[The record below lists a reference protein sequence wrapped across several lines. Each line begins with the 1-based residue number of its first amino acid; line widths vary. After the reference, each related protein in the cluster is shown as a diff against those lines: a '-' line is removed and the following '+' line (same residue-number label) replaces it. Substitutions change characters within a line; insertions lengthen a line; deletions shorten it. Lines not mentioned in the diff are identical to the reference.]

1 MTIRKKV
8 TLSALAISMLT
19 ASLGGLPL
27 SQKGLYQ
34 KLGIIQTVNAAAET
48 ELPSSVFLER
58 MRSLYAALAAGDKT
72 DMQEVR
78 NLRDE
83 IAGLDV
89 AANQQLI
96 DPVWNKISAK
106 LPESVD
112 KAELKASLF
121 RLVKAVGSFR
131 YDPDATDLEAIRT
144 NPEYRATLKTIAAAG
159 GDENIKIDDFLVF
172 LFGDGS
178 SKKGVEGTIGGLLA
192 EKSPEE
198 LIQLLGNKQGITAVL
213 LQATEKLLGETESYK
228 FSSIL
233 KNLGVTPQDVRA
245 TVLNFQL
252 KLQKDEPAISA
263 MTVAYIRS
271 AAKPNVVIT
280 ADGRV
285 HTYTLKVFGV
295 SIIPFVLQ
303 WSKVSGDPGVTVS
316 PNGVV
321 SIPDNAAS
329 GKAVIQAKL
338 INPYGG
344 SAKVIFEQEVTLSTA
359 QEEETVFPVAPFLE
373 RMNKLHGALAA
384 GDPADIQAV
393 RGLRDEISRLDFR
406 KDQALIDPIWNKLAT
421 KLPATTDQAKLKATL
436 FDMIKAVGSI
446 PYDSQASGLEAIR
459 SNPEYRAA
467 LKEIGAAGG
476 EPSFVIDDLLVYL
489 FGDGGLKPG
498 IEGAIKKQIAA
509 LSSTELLRLLGD
521 KQAVAKLVSK
531 ATEQILSE
539 TDTYKVSSLLSGLG
553 ITSIEV
559 NATLASFQLKLKKDE
574 PAQQAL
580 TIASIRAA
588 AVETVKTS
596 EDGREQAYGLKVF
609 GVAIPQLA
617 LRWSKVSGSEKVNV
631 SANGKVTLSR
641 DAESA
646 SAVIRA
652 TFINPYGGTAKV
664 VFEKEVTLTAV
675 EGEGDHFP
683 SEKFLERMN
692 KLHAALLAG
701 DPADVQ
707 DVRNLRDEISK
718 LTFAK
723 DQALID
729 PVWNKIKAKLPAT
742 ANQEELKKSLFQII
756 QAVGSIQYDPE
767 GKDLEAI
774 RTNPEFRATLKT
786 IAAAGGVTNLTM
798 DDFLVLL
805 FGDGDDRL
813 GIEGTVRDII
823 SDMNSKELAQLLGN
837 KNKINE
843 VLLKAMA
850 EILSDKE
857 DYALSEAF
865 YNLGVKSTD
874 VRSAVLKFQVK
885 LTHDERAINA
895 LTVAYIRSEVIS
907 AVKVSTNGR
916 QHDYTLKLFDKAL
929 PSSFLKWKKVSG
941 SKDVTVD
948 SKGKVTIPKN
958 IATGSAVI
966 QATLINPYGGSAK
979 VVFQQEVTLVNSE
992 VETDP
997 KAELKEIAQA
1007 LDVELA
1013 AINKKLKAAT
1023 NDEQKAQLVLEV
1035 VQARNVAVNE
1045 INKVNASNALKNKAI
1060 NETKSKVNKLL
1071 TAIIMEIMRS

>member
-34 KLGIIQTVNAAAET
+34 KLGIIQTANAAET

-58 MRSLYAALAAGDKT
+58 MRGLYDALAAGDKT

-83 IAGLDV
+83 IAGLDE

-106 LPESVD
+106 LPETVD
-112 KAELKASLF
+112 QAELKASLF

-131 YDPDATDLEAIRT
+131 YDPNASDLEAIRT

-159 GDENIKIDDFLVF
+159 GDENIRLDDFLVF
-172 LFGDGS
+172 LFGDGGS
-178 SKKGVEGTIGGLLA
+178 RKGVEGTIGSLLA
-192 EKSPEE
+192 EKTPTE

-213 LQATEKLLGETESYK
+213 LQATEKLLGDTGSYK

-233 KNLGVTPQDVRA
+233 SNLGVTPQDVRA

-271 AAKPNVVIT
+271 AAKPNVKIT

-285 HTYTLKVFGV
+285 HTYTLNVFGV
-295 SIIPFVLQ
+295 SIIPLVLQ
-303 WSKVSGDPGVTVS
+303 WSKVSGDAQVSVS

-321 SIPDNAAS
+321 SIPSNVAS
-329 GKAVIQAKL
+329 GKAVIQARL

-344 SAKVIFEQEVTLSTA
+344 SAKVIFEQEVSLTTA
-359 QEEETVFPVAPFLE
+359 QEEETEFPTAPLIE
-373 RMNKLHGALAA
+373 RLNKLHSALAA

-393 RGLRDEISRLDFR
+393 RDLRDEIAGLNFAT
-406 KDQALIDPIWNKLAT
+406 DQVLIDPIWNKLAA
-421 KLPATTDQAKLKATL
+421 KLPATADQAKLKETL
-436 FDMIKAVGSI
+436 FNIMKAVGSI
-446 PYDSQASGLEAIR
+446 QYDPQASGLEAIR
-459 SNPEYRAA
+459 TNPEYRAA
-467 LKEIGAAGG
+467 LKALGAAGG
-476 EPSFVIDDLLVYL
+476 EPSFVVDDLLLYL
-489 FGDGGLKPG
+489 FGDGGAKLG
-498 IEGAIKKQIAA
+498 VEGTIRKQIAA

-521 KQAVAKLVSK
+521 KQAFAALVPK
-531 ATEQILSE
+531 AIEQLLGE
-539 TDTYKVSSLLSGLG
+539 TDDYKVSSLLSSVG
-553 ITSIEV
+553 ITANEL
-559 NATLASFQLKLKKDE
+559 NATLAGIQLKLKKDE
-574 PAQQAL
+574 PAQAAL
-580 TIASIRAA
+580 TIASVRAG

-596 EDGREQAYGLKVF
+596 EDGREQVFSLKVF
-609 GVAIPQLA
+609 GVAVPSLA
-617 LRWSKVSGSEKVNV
+617 LRWSKVSGSENVKVA
-631 SANGKVTLSR
+631 ANGTVTLSR
-641 DAESA
+641 GTQTG

-664 VFEKEVTLTAV
+664 IFEKQVTLTAA

-683 SEKFLERMN
+683 AEEFLKRMN

-701 DPADVQ
+701 DPSDVK
-707 DVRNLRDEISK
+707 DVRNLREEITK
-718 LTFAK
+718 LSFAK

-729 PVWNKIKAKLPAT
+729 PVWNKIKAKLPASV
-742 ANQEELKKSLFQII
+742 NQEELKKSLFQII

-786 IAAAGGVTNLTM
+786 IAAAGGVTTLTM
-798 DDFLVLL
+798 DDFLLLL
-805 FGDGDDRL
+805 FGDGNDRP

-823 SDMNSKELAQLLGN
+823 SDMNTKELAQLLGN
-837 KNKINE
+837 KDKMNE
-843 VLLKAMA
+843 VLMEAMA
-850 EILSDKE
+850 EIIAEKD
-857 DYALSEAF
+857 DYALSEAL

-874 VRSAVLKFQVK
+874 IRSTVLKFQVK
-885 LTHDERAINA
+885 LKNDERALNA

-907 AVKVSTNGR
+907 AVKVTANGR
-916 QHDYTLKLFDKAL
+916 QHDYTLKLFGKEL
-929 PSSFLKWKKVSG
+929 PSSLLRWKKVSG

-948 SKGKVTIPKN
+948 SKGKVTLPKKV
-958 IATGSAVI
+958 ATGTAVI

-979 VVFQQEVTLVNSE
+979 VIFQQEVTLINGE

-997 KAELKEIAQA
+997 KAELQKIAQA
-1007 LDVELA
+1007 LDDKLA

-1023 NDEQKAQLVLEV
+1023 NDEQKAELVLEV
-1035 VQARNVAVNE
+1035 VQARNEAVNA
-1045 INKVNASNALKNKAI
+1045 INNVKATNSLKNKAI